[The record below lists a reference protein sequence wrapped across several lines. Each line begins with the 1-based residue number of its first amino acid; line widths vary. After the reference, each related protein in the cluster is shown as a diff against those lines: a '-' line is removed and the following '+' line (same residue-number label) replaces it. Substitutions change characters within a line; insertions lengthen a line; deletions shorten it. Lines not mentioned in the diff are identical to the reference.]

1 MISFPFQLTKYLV
14 KYNEKK
20 TNKQEKN
27 QTKIITKIESKKPT
41 AVTTKQTKTKTNK
54 KICTQRY
61 TRVGFSL
68 SNMFRKK
75 YCLAISHMIFSRK
88 AYIL

>member
-27 QTKIITKIESKKPT
+27 QTKIIIKIESKKPT
-41 AVTTKQTKTKTNK
+41 AVTTK
-54 KICTQRY
+54 
-61 TRVGFSL
+61 
-68 SNMFRKK
+68 
-75 YCLAISHMIFSRK
+75 
-88 AYIL
+88 